1 MSLFLSRMARVQEP
15 EPPPPPVEEGRIRSR
30 FEGLRSTLGVALLP
44 CALAATVVWLAL
56 LAWGAVM
63 LVDLPFR

>member
-1 MSLFLSRMARVQEP
+1 MREVEPDARP
-15 EPPPPPVEEGRIRSR
+15 AEGERVRSR

-44 CALAATVVWLAL
+44 CALAATVIWLAL
-56 LAWGAVM
+56 LAWGAVV